1 MVQLKLPDVGKEEGF
16 LPLSTKDTPQMA
28 AIQVRRERRVGLGN
42 WSCLLLGLMAVL
54 FSFFTIKEICDLKQE
69 NIVLR
74 QMLALERQKDA
85 ALKLAVK
92 DSIPQSSFL
101 TSYTPEDE
109 AEVEAEGQE
118 DHIQTPPRGWG
129 MNLLILWRQPSP
141 RPPCSM
147 LRLAQMLGQ
156 EIYMVKMPSQN
167 EADALIEETIPTY
180 DSEAQLDDLL
190 YDDEENLDSKAQLD
204 KFLYDDEETLDGN
217 VEEPFDNWMH
227 QPIKFDEMPEK
238 DSGETSDESSEEEYP
253 YGASVEDGAFDLLK

>member
-1 MVQLKLPDVGKEEGF
+1 
-16 LPLSTKDTPQMA
+16 
-28 AIQVRRERRVGLGN
+28 
-42 WSCLLLGLMAVL
+42 MAVL

-109 AEVEAEGQE
+109 AEVKAEGQE

-190 YDDEENLDSKAQLD
+190 YDDEE
-204 KFLYDDEETLDGN
+204 TLDGN

-227 QPIKFDEMPEK
+227 QPIKFDEMPEN

>member
-1 MVQLKLPDVGKEEGF
+1 
-16 LPLSTKDTPQMA
+16 
-28 AIQVRRERRVGLGN
+28 
-42 WSCLLLGLMAVL
+42 MAVL

-190 YDDEENLDSKAQLD
+190 YDDEENLD
-204 KFLYDDEETLDGN
+204 GN
-217 VEEPFDNWMH
+217 VEEPFDNWLH
-227 QPIKFDEMPEK
+227 QPIKFDETPEK
-238 DSGETSDESSEEEYP
+238 DSEEASDESSEEEYP